1 MSRIA
6 LFIGL
11 AVLAA
16 AAFLQPSGPALSA
29 EVPRMSVEE
38 LLARLEDGKT
48 IVIDVR
54 QQGDFE
60 AGEEKIKGAVRED
73 WSRPSKWAAKY
84 DQEATIVLY
93 CA

>member
-1 MSRIA
+1 MRRRTLFSA
-6 LFIGL
+6 LL
-11 AVLAA
+11 VLAA
-16 AAFLQPSGPALSA
+16 VLLPPPGPVLSA

-38 LLARLEDGKT
+38 LSARLDDGRT
-48 IVIDVR
+48 VVIDVR

-84 DQEATIVLY
+84 DKEIPIVLY